1 MARRGKRLG
10 IGILLVVFGICS
22 VGNSR
27 ANPPVGAVQVVTYYI
42 VSGGAMLI
50 GLILIMK
57 KPRRKDA

>member
-10 IGILLVVFGICS
+10 FGILLIVFGICS

-27 ANPPVGAVQVVTYYI
+27 ENPPVGAVQVATYYI

-50 GLILIMK
+50 GLIPIVK
-57 KPRRKDA
+57 KPRSKDA